1 MNLTTLTH
9 RDALCLNARFTS
21 REEAIHALTQ
31 RLAAL
36 GKISSTEQF
45 LEEVY
50 RRESLGPTALGE
62 WLAVPH
68 GKTAAVKEAA
78 FAVATLSEP
87 LQWEGVDGPEAV
99 DLVVLLA
106 IPPNEAGTTHMQL
119 LTALTTRL
127 ADDEIR
133 ARIQSATTPDE
144 LLSALD
150 DKGGTQPSASFSNAP
165 TIVCVTACPAGIAHT
180 YMAAEYL
187 EKAGRKLGVNVYV
200 EKQGANGI
208 EGRLTADQL
217 NSATACIFA
226 AEVAIKESERFN
238 GIPALSVPVAE
249 PIRHA
254 EALIQQALTLKRS
267 DETRTVQQ
275 DTQPV
280 KSVKT
285 ELKQALL
292 SGISFAVPLI
302 VAGGTVLAV
311 AVLLS
316 QIFGLQDLFNEEN
329 SWLWMYRKLGGGLL
343 GILMVPV
350 LAAYT
355 AYSLAD
361 KPALAPGFAAGL
373 AANMI
378 GSGFLGAVVGG
389 LIAGYLMRWVKNHL
403 RLSSKFNGFLTFYLY
418 PVLGTLGA
426 GSLMLFVVGEP
437 VAWINNS
444 LTAWL
449 NGLSGSNAL
458 LLGAILGFMCS
469 FDLGGPVNKAAYA
482 FCLGAMAN
490 GVCGPYAI
498 FASTMKAVSR
508 VHITPHMHW
517 DREWYFTTEES
528 RILLVNNM
536 EEILCRLEQDNEY
549 KYYVLDGQTAIL
561 EDYFAVKPENK
572 DRVKKQVEAGKL
584 IIGPWYTQTDTTI
597 VSAESIVRNLMYG
610 MRDCLAFGEPM
621 KIGYL
626 PDSFGMSGQLPHI
639 YNGFGITR
647 TMFWR
652 GCSERHGTDKTE
664 FLWQSSDGSEVTAQV
679 LPLGYAIGK
688 YLPADENGL
697 RKRLDSYF
705 DVLEKASVTKEILL
719 PNGHDQMPLQ
729 QNIFEV
735 MDKLGDAANLLI

>member
-1 MNLTTLTH
+1 MVLFYRAPWRDYKNDQVRIMMNLTTLTH

-62 WLAVPH
+62 GLAVPH

-150 DKGGTQPSASFSNAP
+150 DKGGSQPSASFSNAP

-329 SWLWMYRKLGGGLL
+329 SWLWMYRKLGGGML

-469 FDLGGPVNKAAYA
+469 FDLRGPVNKAAYA

-490 GVCGPYAI
+490 GVYGPYAI
-498 FASTMKAVSR
+498 FASVKMVSAFTVTASTMLAPRLFKEFEIETGKSTWLLGLAGITEGAIPMAIEDPLR
-508 VHITPHMHW
+508 VIGSFVLGSMVTGAIVGAMNIGLSTPGAGI
-517 DREWYFTTEES
+517 FS
-528 RILLVNNM
+528 LFLLH
-536 EEILCRLEQDNEY
+536 DNGAGG
-549 KYYVLDGQTAIL
+549 VMAAIGWFGAALVGAAISTAIL
-561 EDYFAVKPENK
+561 LIWRRHAVKHGNY
-572 DRVKKQVEAGKL
+572 L
-584 IIGPWYTQTDTTI
+584 TDG
-597 VSAESIVRNLMYG
+597 V
-610 MRDCLAFGEPM
+610 
-621 KIGYL
+621 
-626 PDSFGMSGQLPHI
+626 
-639 YNGFGITR
+639 
-647 TMFWR
+647 
-652 GCSERHGTDKTE
+652 
-664 FLWQSSDGSEVTAQV
+664 
-679 LPLGYAIGK
+679 
-688 YLPADENGL
+688 
-697 RKRLDSYF
+697 
-705 DVLEKASVTKEILL
+705 
-719 PNGHDQMPLQ
+719 MP
-729 QNIFEV
+729 
-735 MDKLGDAANLLI
+735 

>member
-1 MNLTTLTH
+1 MVLFYRAHWRDYKNDQVRIMMNLTTLTH

-62 WLAVPH
+62 GLAVPH

-275 DTQPV
+275 DMQPV

-403 RLSSKFNGFLTFYLY
+403 RLGSKFNGFLTFYLY

-490 GVCGPYAI
+490 GVYGPYAI
-498 FASTMKAVSR
+498 FASVKMVSAFTVTASTMLAPRLFKEFEIETGKSTWLLGLAGITEGAIPMAIEDPLR
-508 VHITPHMHW
+508 VIGSFVLGSMVTGAIVGAMNIGLSTPGAGI
-517 DREWYFTTEES
+517 FS
-528 RILLVNNM
+528 LFLLH
-536 EEILCRLEQDNEY
+536 DNGAGG
-549 KYYVLDGQTAIL
+549 VMAAIGWFGAALVGAAISTAIL
-561 EDYFAVKPENK
+561 LMWRRHAVKHGNY
-572 DRVKKQVEAGKL
+572 L
-584 IIGPWYTQTDTTI
+584 TDG
-597 VSAESIVRNLMYG
+597 V
-610 MRDCLAFGEPM
+610 
-621 KIGYL
+621 
-626 PDSFGMSGQLPHI
+626 
-639 YNGFGITR
+639 
-647 TMFWR
+647 
-652 GCSERHGTDKTE
+652 
-664 FLWQSSDGSEVTAQV
+664 
-679 LPLGYAIGK
+679 
-688 YLPADENGL
+688 
-697 RKRLDSYF
+697 
-705 DVLEKASVTKEILL
+705 
-719 PNGHDQMPLQ
+719 MP
-729 QNIFEV
+729 
-735 MDKLGDAANLLI
+735 

>member
-1 MNLTTLTH
+1 MVFFYRAHWRDYKNDQVRIMMNLTTLTH

-62 WLAVPH
+62 GLAVPH

-311 AVLLS
+311 AVLLL

-490 GVCGPYAI
+490 GVYGPYAI
-498 FASTMKAVSR
+498 FASVKMVSAFTVTASTMLAPRLFKEFEIETGKSTWLLGLAGITEGAIPMAIEDPLR
-508 VHITPHMHW
+508 VIGSFVLGSMVTGAIVGAMNIGLSTPGAGI
-517 DREWYFTTEES
+517 FS
-528 RILLVNNM
+528 LFLLH
-536 EEILCRLEQDNEY
+536 DNGAGG
-549 KYYVLDGQTAIL
+549 VMAAIGWFGAALVGAAISTAIL
-561 EDYFAVKPENK
+561 LIWRRHAVKHGNY
-572 DRVKKQVEAGKL
+572 L
-584 IIGPWYTQTDTTI
+584 TDG
-597 VSAESIVRNLMYG
+597 V
-610 MRDCLAFGEPM
+610 
-621 KIGYL
+621 
-626 PDSFGMSGQLPHI
+626 
-639 YNGFGITR
+639 
-647 TMFWR
+647 
-652 GCSERHGTDKTE
+652 
-664 FLWQSSDGSEVTAQV
+664 
-679 LPLGYAIGK
+679 
-688 YLPADENGL
+688 
-697 RKRLDSYF
+697 
-705 DVLEKASVTKEILL
+705 
-719 PNGHDQMPLQ
+719 MP
-729 QNIFEV
+729 
-735 MDKLGDAANLLI
+735 

>member
-1 MNLTTLTH
+1 MVLFYRAHWRDYKNDQVRIMRNLTTLTH

-62 WLAVPH
+62 GLAVPH

-490 GVCGPYAI
+490 GVYGPYAI
-498 FASTMKAVSR
+498 FASVKMVSAFTVTASTMLAPRLFKEFEIETGKSTWLLGLAGITEGAIPMAIEDPLR
-508 VHITPHMHW
+508 VIGSFVLGSMVTGAIVGAMNIGLSTPGAGI
-517 DREWYFTTEES
+517 FS
-528 RILLVNNM
+528 LFLLH
-536 EEILCRLEQDNEY
+536 DNGAGG
-549 KYYVLDGQTAIL
+549 VMAAIGWFGAALVGAAISTAIL
-561 EDYFAVKPENK
+561 LIWRRHAVKHGNY
-572 DRVKKQVEAGKL
+572 L
-584 IIGPWYTQTDTTI
+584 TDG
-597 VSAESIVRNLMYG
+597 V
-610 MRDCLAFGEPM
+610 
-621 KIGYL
+621 
-626 PDSFGMSGQLPHI
+626 
-639 YNGFGITR
+639 
-647 TMFWR
+647 
-652 GCSERHGTDKTE
+652 
-664 FLWQSSDGSEVTAQV
+664 
-679 LPLGYAIGK
+679 
-688 YLPADENGL
+688 
-697 RKRLDSYF
+697 
-705 DVLEKASVTKEILL
+705 
-719 PNGHDQMPLQ
+719 MP
-729 QNIFEV
+729 
-735 MDKLGDAANLLI
+735 

>member
-1 MNLTTLTH
+1 MVLFYRAHWRDYKNDQVRIMMNLTTLTH

-62 WLAVPH
+62 GLAVPH

-361 KPALAPGFAAGL
+361 KPVLAPGFAAGL

-490 GVCGPYAI
+490 GVYGPYAI
-498 FASTMKAVSR
+498 FASVKMVSAFTVTASTMLAPRLFKEFEIETGKSTWLLGLAGITEGAIPMAIEDPLR
-508 VHITPHMHW
+508 VIGSFVLGSMVTGAIVGAMNIGLSTPGAGI
-517 DREWYFTTEES
+517 FS
-528 RILLVNNM
+528 LFLLH
-536 EEILCRLEQDNEY
+536 DNGAGG
-549 KYYVLDGQTAIL
+549 VMAAIGWFGAALVGAAISTAIL
-561 EDYFAVKPENK
+561 LIWRRHAVKHGNY
-572 DRVKKQVEAGKL
+572 L
-584 IIGPWYTQTDTTI
+584 TDG
-597 VSAESIVRNLMYG
+597 V
-610 MRDCLAFGEPM
+610 
-621 KIGYL
+621 
-626 PDSFGMSGQLPHI
+626 
-639 YNGFGITR
+639 
-647 TMFWR
+647 
-652 GCSERHGTDKTE
+652 
-664 FLWQSSDGSEVTAQV
+664 
-679 LPLGYAIGK
+679 
-688 YLPADENGL
+688 
-697 RKRLDSYF
+697 
-705 DVLEKASVTKEILL
+705 
-719 PNGHDQMPLQ
+719 MP
-729 QNIFEV
+729 
-735 MDKLGDAANLLI
+735 

>member
-1 MNLTTLTH
+1 MVLFYRAHWRDYKNDQVRIMMNLTTLTH

-50 RRESLGPTALGE
+50 RHESLGPTALGE
-62 WLAVPH
+62 GLAVPH

-254 EALIQQALTLKRS
+254 EALMQQALTLKRS

-490 GVCGPYAI
+490 GVYGPYAI
-498 FASTMKAVSR
+498 FASVKMVSAFTVTASTMLAPRLFKEFEIETGKSTWLLGLAGITEGAIPMAIEDPLR
-508 VHITPHMHW
+508 VIGSFVLGSMVTGAIVGAMNIGLSTPGAGI
-517 DREWYFTTEES
+517 FS
-528 RILLVNNM
+528 LFLLH
-536 EEILCRLEQDNEY
+536 DNGAGG
-549 KYYVLDGQTAIL
+549 VMAAIGWFGAALVGAAISTAIL
-561 EDYFAVKPENK
+561 LIWRRHAVKHGNY
-572 DRVKKQVEAGKL
+572 L
-584 IIGPWYTQTDTTI
+584 TDG
-597 VSAESIVRNLMYG
+597 V
-610 MRDCLAFGEPM
+610 
-621 KIGYL
+621 
-626 PDSFGMSGQLPHI
+626 
-639 YNGFGITR
+639 
-647 TMFWR
+647 
-652 GCSERHGTDKTE
+652 
-664 FLWQSSDGSEVTAQV
+664 
-679 LPLGYAIGK
+679 
-688 YLPADENGL
+688 
-697 RKRLDSYF
+697 
-705 DVLEKASVTKEILL
+705 
-719 PNGHDQMPLQ
+719 MP
-729 QNIFEV
+729 
-735 MDKLGDAANLLI
+735 

>member
-1 MNLTTLTH
+1 MVLFYRAHWRDYKNDQVRIMMNLTTLTH

-62 WLAVPH
+62 GLAVPH
-68 GKTAAVKEAA
+68 GKTAAVIEAA

-490 GVCGPYAI
+490 GVYGPYAI
-498 FASTMKAVSR
+498 FASVKMVSAFTVTASTMLAPRLFKEFEIETGKSTWLLGLAGITEGAIPMAIEDPLR
-508 VHITPHMHW
+508 VIGSFVLGSMVTGAIVGAMNIGLSTPGAGI
-517 DREWYFTTEES
+517 FS
-528 RILLVNNM
+528 LFLLH
-536 EEILCRLEQDNEY
+536 DNGAGG
-549 KYYVLDGQTAIL
+549 VMAAIGWFGAALVGAAISTAIL
-561 EDYFAVKPENK
+561 LMWRRHAVKHGNY
-572 DRVKKQVEAGKL
+572 L
-584 IIGPWYTQTDTTI
+584 TDG
-597 VSAESIVRNLMYG
+597 V
-610 MRDCLAFGEPM
+610 
-621 KIGYL
+621 
-626 PDSFGMSGQLPHI
+626 
-639 YNGFGITR
+639 
-647 TMFWR
+647 
-652 GCSERHGTDKTE
+652 
-664 FLWQSSDGSEVTAQV
+664 
-679 LPLGYAIGK
+679 
-688 YLPADENGL
+688 
-697 RKRLDSYF
+697 
-705 DVLEKASVTKEILL
+705 
-719 PNGHDQMPLQ
+719 MP
-729 QNIFEV
+729 
-735 MDKLGDAANLLI
+735 

>member
-1 MNLTTLTH
+1 MVLFYRAHWRDYKNDQVRIMMNLTTLTH

-62 WLAVPH
+62 GLAVPH

-292 SGISFAVPLI
+292 SGISFAVLLI

-490 GVCGPYAI
+490 GVYGPYAI
-498 FASTMKAVSR
+498 FASVKMVSAFTVTASTMLAPRLFKEFEIETGKSTWLLGLAGITEGAIPMAIEDPLR
-508 VHITPHMHW
+508 VIGPFVLGSMVTGAIVGAMNIGLSTPGAGI
-517 DREWYFTTEES
+517 FS
-528 RILLVNNM
+528 LFLLH
-536 EEILCRLEQDNEY
+536 DNGAGG
-549 KYYVLDGQTAIL
+549 VMAAIGWFGAALVGAAISTAIL
-561 EDYFAVKPENK
+561 LMWRRHAVKHGNY
-572 DRVKKQVEAGKL
+572 L
-584 IIGPWYTQTDTTI
+584 TDG
-597 VSAESIVRNLMYG
+597 V
-610 MRDCLAFGEPM
+610 
-621 KIGYL
+621 
-626 PDSFGMSGQLPHI
+626 
-639 YNGFGITR
+639 
-647 TMFWR
+647 
-652 GCSERHGTDKTE
+652 
-664 FLWQSSDGSEVTAQV
+664 
-679 LPLGYAIGK
+679 
-688 YLPADENGL
+688 
-697 RKRLDSYF
+697 
-705 DVLEKASVTKEILL
+705 
-719 PNGHDQMPLQ
+719 MP
-729 QNIFEV
+729 
-735 MDKLGDAANLLI
+735 

>member
-1 MNLTTLTH
+1 MVLFYRAHWRDYKNDQVRIMMNLTTLTH

-62 WLAVPH
+62 GLAVPH

-490 GVCGPYAI
+490 GVYGPYAI
-498 FASTMKAVSR
+498 FASVKMVSAFTVTASTMLAPRLFKEFEIETGKSTWLLGLAGITEGAIPMAIEDPLR
-508 VHITPHMHW
+508 VIGSFVLGSMVTGAIVGAMNIGLSTPGAGIFSLFLLHDNGAGGVMAAIGW
-517 DREWYFTTEES
+517 FGAALVGAAISTV
-528 RILLVNNM
+528 ILL
-536 EEILCRLEQDNEY
+536 IWRRH
-549 KYYVLDGQTAIL
+549 
-561 EDYFAVKPENK
+561 AVKHGNY
-572 DRVKKQVEAGKL
+572 L
-584 IIGPWYTQTDTTI
+584 TDG
-597 VSAESIVRNLMYG
+597 V
-610 MRDCLAFGEPM
+610 
-621 KIGYL
+621 
-626 PDSFGMSGQLPHI
+626 
-639 YNGFGITR
+639 
-647 TMFWR
+647 
-652 GCSERHGTDKTE
+652 
-664 FLWQSSDGSEVTAQV
+664 
-679 LPLGYAIGK
+679 
-688 YLPADENGL
+688 
-697 RKRLDSYF
+697 
-705 DVLEKASVTKEILL
+705 
-719 PNGHDQMPLQ
+719 MP
-729 QNIFEV
+729 
-735 MDKLGDAANLLI
+735 

>member
-1 MNLTTLTH
+1 MKGW
-9 RDALCLNARFTS
+9 LCR
-21 REEAIHALTQ
+21 I
-31 RLAAL
+31 
-36 GKISSTEQF
+36 
-45 LEEVY
+45 
-50 RRESLGPTALGE
+50 
-62 WLAVPH
+62 

-200 EKQGANGI
+200 EKQGANGM

-490 GVCGPYAI
+490 GVYGPYAI
-498 FASTMKAVSR
+498 FASVKMVSAFTVTASTMLAPRLFKEFEIETGKSTWLLGLAGITEGAIPMAIEDPLR
-508 VHITPHMHW
+508 VIGSFVLGSMVTGAIVGAMNIGLSTPGAGI
-517 DREWYFTTEES
+517 FS
-528 RILLVNNM
+528 LFLLH
-536 EEILCRLEQDNEY
+536 DNGAGG
-549 KYYVLDGQTAIL
+549 VMAAIGWFGAALVGAAISTAIL
-561 EDYFAVKPENK
+561 LIWRRHAVKHGNY
-572 DRVKKQVEAGKL
+572 L
-584 IIGPWYTQTDTTI
+584 TDG
-597 VSAESIVRNLMYG
+597 V
-610 MRDCLAFGEPM
+610 
-621 KIGYL
+621 
-626 PDSFGMSGQLPHI
+626 
-639 YNGFGITR
+639 
-647 TMFWR
+647 
-652 GCSERHGTDKTE
+652 
-664 FLWQSSDGSEVTAQV
+664 
-679 LPLGYAIGK
+679 
-688 YLPADENGL
+688 
-697 RKRLDSYF
+697 
-705 DVLEKASVTKEILL
+705 
-719 PNGHDQMPLQ
+719 MP
-729 QNIFEV
+729 
-735 MDKLGDAANLLI
+735 

>member
-1 MNLTTLTH
+1 MVFVCRAHWRDYKNDQVRIMMNLTTLTH

-62 WLAVPH
+62 GLAVPH

-78 FAVATLSEP
+78 FAVAILSEP

-208 EGRLTADQL
+208 EGRLTAEQL

-329 SWLWMYRKLGGGLL
+329 SWLWMYRKLGGGML

-426 GSLMLFVVGEP
+426 GSLVLFVVGEP

-490 GVCGPYAI
+490 GVYGPYAI
-498 FASTMKAVSR
+498 FASVKMVSAFTVTASTMLAPRLFKEFEIETGKSTWLLGLAGITEGAIPMAIEDPLR
-508 VHITPHMHW
+508 VIGSFVLGSMITGAIVGAMNIGLSTPGAGI
-517 DREWYFTTEES
+517 FS
-528 RILLVNNM
+528 LFLLH
-536 EEILCRLEQDNEY
+536 DNGAGG
-549 KYYVLDGQTAIL
+549 VMAAIGWFGAALVGAAISTAIL
-561 EDYFAVKPENK
+561 LIWRRHAVKHGNF
-572 DRVKKQVEAGKL
+572 L
-584 IIGPWYTQTDTTI
+584 TDG
-597 VSAESIVRNLMYG
+597 V
-610 MRDCLAFGEPM
+610 
-621 KIGYL
+621 
-626 PDSFGMSGQLPHI
+626 
-639 YNGFGITR
+639 
-647 TMFWR
+647 
-652 GCSERHGTDKTE
+652 
-664 FLWQSSDGSEVTAQV
+664 
-679 LPLGYAIGK
+679 
-688 YLPADENGL
+688 
-697 RKRLDSYF
+697 
-705 DVLEKASVTKEILL
+705 
-719 PNGHDQMPLQ
+719 MP
-729 QNIFEV
+729 
-735 MDKLGDAANLLI
+735 

>member
-1 MNLTTLTH
+1 MVLFYRAHWRDYKNDQVRIMMNLTTLTH

-62 WLAVPH
+62 GLAVPH

-99 DLVVLLA
+99 DLVMLLA

-490 GVCGPYAI
+490 GVYGPYAI
-498 FASTMKAVSR
+498 FASVKMVSAFTVTASTMLAPRLFKEFEIETGKSTWLLGLAGITEGAIPMAIEDPLR
-508 VHITPHMHW
+508 VIGSFVLGSMVTGAIVGAMNIGLSTPGAGI
-517 DREWYFTTEES
+517 FS
-528 RILLVNNM
+528 LFLLH
-536 EEILCRLEQDNEY
+536 DNGAGG
-549 KYYVLDGQTAIL
+549 VMAAIGWFGAALVGAAISTAIL
-561 EDYFAVKPENK
+561 LMWRRHAVKHGNY
-572 DRVKKQVEAGKL
+572 L
-584 IIGPWYTQTDTTI
+584 TDG
-597 VSAESIVRNLMYG
+597 V
-610 MRDCLAFGEPM
+610 
-621 KIGYL
+621 
-626 PDSFGMSGQLPHI
+626 
-639 YNGFGITR
+639 
-647 TMFWR
+647 
-652 GCSERHGTDKTE
+652 
-664 FLWQSSDGSEVTAQV
+664 
-679 LPLGYAIGK
+679 
-688 YLPADENGL
+688 
-697 RKRLDSYF
+697 
-705 DVLEKASVTKEILL
+705 
-719 PNGHDQMPLQ
+719 MP
-729 QNIFEV
+729 
-735 MDKLGDAANLLI
+735 

>member
-1 MNLTTLTH
+1 MVLFYRAHWRDYKNDQVRIMMNLTTLTH

-62 WLAVPH
+62 GLAVPH

-254 EALIQQALTLKRS
+254 EALIQQALTLKCS

-490 GVCGPYAI
+490 GVYGPYAI
-498 FASTMKAVSR
+498 FASVKMVSAFTVTASTMLAPRLFKEFEIETGKSTWLLGLAGITEGAIPMAIEDPLR
-508 VHITPHMHW
+508 VIGSFVLGSMVTGAIVGAMNIGLSTPGAGI
-517 DREWYFTTEES
+517 FS
-528 RILLVNNM
+528 LFLLH
-536 EEILCRLEQDNEY
+536 DNGAGG
-549 KYYVLDGQTAIL
+549 VMAAIGWFGAALVGAAISTAIL
-561 EDYFAVKPENK
+561 LIWRRHAVKHGNY
-572 DRVKKQVEAGKL
+572 L
-584 IIGPWYTQTDTTI
+584 TDG
-597 VSAESIVRNLMYG
+597 V
-610 MRDCLAFGEPM
+610 
-621 KIGYL
+621 
-626 PDSFGMSGQLPHI
+626 
-639 YNGFGITR
+639 
-647 TMFWR
+647 
-652 GCSERHGTDKTE
+652 
-664 FLWQSSDGSEVTAQV
+664 
-679 LPLGYAIGK
+679 
-688 YLPADENGL
+688 
-697 RKRLDSYF
+697 
-705 DVLEKASVTKEILL
+705 
-719 PNGHDQMPLQ
+719 MP
-729 QNIFEV
+729 
-735 MDKLGDAANLLI
+735 

>member
-1 MNLTTLTH
+1 MVLFYRAHWRDYKNDQVRIMMNLTTLTH

-62 WLAVPH
+62 GLAVPH

-285 ELKQALL
+285 ERKQALL

-490 GVCGPYAI
+490 GVYGPYAI
-498 FASTMKAVSR
+498 FASVKMVSAFTVTASTMLAPRLFKEFEIETGKSTWLLGLAGITEGAIPMAIEDPLR
-508 VHITPHMHW
+508 VIGSFVLGSMVTGAIVGAMNIGLSTPGAGI
-517 DREWYFTTEES
+517 FS
-528 RILLVNNM
+528 LFLLH
-536 EEILCRLEQDNEY
+536 DNGAGG
-549 KYYVLDGQTAIL
+549 VMAAIGWFGAALVGAAISTAIL
-561 EDYFAVKPENK
+561 LIWRRHAVKHGNY
-572 DRVKKQVEAGKL
+572 L
-584 IIGPWYTQTDTTI
+584 TDG
-597 VSAESIVRNLMYG
+597 V
-610 MRDCLAFGEPM
+610 
-621 KIGYL
+621 
-626 PDSFGMSGQLPHI
+626 
-639 YNGFGITR
+639 
-647 TMFWR
+647 
-652 GCSERHGTDKTE
+652 
-664 FLWQSSDGSEVTAQV
+664 
-679 LPLGYAIGK
+679 
-688 YLPADENGL
+688 
-697 RKRLDSYF
+697 
-705 DVLEKASVTKEILL
+705 
-719 PNGHDQMPLQ
+719 MP
-729 QNIFEV
+729 
-735 MDKLGDAANLLI
+735 

>member
-1 MNLTTLTH
+1 MVLFYRAHWRDYKNDQVRIMMNLTTLTH

-62 WLAVPH
+62 GLAVPH

-285 ELKQALL
+285 ELKQELL

-490 GVCGPYAI
+490 GVYGPYAI
-498 FASTMKAVSR
+498 FASVKMVSTFTVTASTMLAPRLFKEFEIETGKSTWLLGLAGITEGAIPMAIEDPLR
-508 VHITPHMHW
+508 VIGSFVLGSMVTGAIVGAMNIGLSTPGAGI
-517 DREWYFTTEES
+517 FS
-528 RILLVNNM
+528 LFLLH
-536 EEILCRLEQDNEY
+536 DNGAGG
-549 KYYVLDGQTAIL
+549 VMAAIGWFGAALVGAAISTAIL
-561 EDYFAVKPENK
+561 LIWRRHAVKHGNY
-572 DRVKKQVEAGKL
+572 L
-584 IIGPWYTQTDTTI
+584 TDG
-597 VSAESIVRNLMYG
+597 V
-610 MRDCLAFGEPM
+610 
-621 KIGYL
+621 
-626 PDSFGMSGQLPHI
+626 
-639 YNGFGITR
+639 
-647 TMFWR
+647 
-652 GCSERHGTDKTE
+652 
-664 FLWQSSDGSEVTAQV
+664 
-679 LPLGYAIGK
+679 
-688 YLPADENGL
+688 
-697 RKRLDSYF
+697 
-705 DVLEKASVTKEILL
+705 
-719 PNGHDQMPLQ
+719 MP
-729 QNIFEV
+729 
-735 MDKLGDAANLLI
+735 

>member
-1 MNLTTLTH
+1 MVLFYRAHWRDYKNDQVRIMMNLTTLTH

-45 LEEVY
+45 LKEVY
-50 RRESLGPTALGE
+50 RRESLGPTALSEG
-62 WLAVPH
+62 LAVPH

-106 IPPNEAGTTHMQL
+106 IPLNEAGTTHMQL

-254 EALIQQALTLKRS
+254 EALIQQSLTLERG
-267 DETRTVQQ
+267 DETRTLQQ

-389 LIAGYLMRWVKNHL
+389 LIAGYLIRWMKNHL

-490 GVCGPYAI
+490 GVYGPYAI
-498 FASTMKAVSR
+498 FASVKMVSAFTVTASTMLAPRLFKEFEIETGKSTWLLGLAGITEGAIPMAIEDPLR
-508 VHITPHMHW
+508 VIGSFVLGSMVTGAIVGAMNIGLSTPGAGI
-517 DREWYFTTEES
+517 FS
-528 RILLVNNM
+528 LFLLH
-536 EEILCRLEQDNEY
+536 DNGAGG
-549 KYYVLDGQTAIL
+549 VMAAIGWFGAALVGAAISTAIL
-561 EDYFAVKPENK
+561 LIWRRHAVKHGNY
-572 DRVKKQVEAGKL
+572 L
-584 IIGPWYTQTDTTI
+584 TDG
-597 VSAESIVRNLMYG
+597 V
-610 MRDCLAFGEPM
+610 
-621 KIGYL
+621 
-626 PDSFGMSGQLPHI
+626 
-639 YNGFGITR
+639 
-647 TMFWR
+647 
-652 GCSERHGTDKTE
+652 
-664 FLWQSSDGSEVTAQV
+664 
-679 LPLGYAIGK
+679 
-688 YLPADENGL
+688 
-697 RKRLDSYF
+697 
-705 DVLEKASVTKEILL
+705 
-719 PNGHDQMPLQ
+719 MP
-729 QNIFEV
+729 
-735 MDKLGDAANLLI
+735 

>member
-1 MNLTTLTH
+1 MVLFYRAHWRDYKNDQVRIMMNLTTLTH

-62 WLAVPH
+62 GLAVPH

-238 GIPALSVPVAE
+238 GIPVLSVPVAE

-490 GVCGPYAI
+490 GVYGPYAI
-498 FASTMKAVSR
+498 FASVKMVSAFTVTASTMLAPRLFKEFEIETGKSTWLLGLAGITEGAIPMAIEDPLR
-508 VHITPHMHW
+508 VIGSFVLGSMVTGAIVGAMNIGLSTPGAGI
-517 DREWYFTTEES
+517 FS
-528 RILLVNNM
+528 LFLLH
-536 EEILCRLEQDNEY
+536 DNGAGG
-549 KYYVLDGQTAIL
+549 VMAAIGWFGAALVGAAISTAIL
-561 EDYFAVKPENK
+561 LMWRRHAVKHGNY
-572 DRVKKQVEAGKL
+572 L
-584 IIGPWYTQTDTTI
+584 TDG
-597 VSAESIVRNLMYG
+597 V
-610 MRDCLAFGEPM
+610 
-621 KIGYL
+621 
-626 PDSFGMSGQLPHI
+626 
-639 YNGFGITR
+639 
-647 TMFWR
+647 
-652 GCSERHGTDKTE
+652 
-664 FLWQSSDGSEVTAQV
+664 
-679 LPLGYAIGK
+679 
-688 YLPADENGL
+688 
-697 RKRLDSYF
+697 
-705 DVLEKASVTKEILL
+705 
-719 PNGHDQMPLQ
+719 MP
-729 QNIFEV
+729 
-735 MDKLGDAANLLI
+735 

>member
-1 MNLTTLTH
+1 MVLFYRAHWRDYKNDQVRIMMNLTTLTH

-62 WLAVPH
+62 GLAVPH

-285 ELKQALL
+285 KLKQALL

-490 GVCGPYAI
+490 GVYGPYAI
-498 FASTMKAVSR
+498 FASVKMVSAFTVTASTMLAPRLFKEFEIETGKSTWLLGLAGITEGAIPMAIEDPLR
-508 VHITPHMHW
+508 VIGSFVLGSMVTGAIVGAMNIGLSTPGAGI
-517 DREWYFTTEES
+517 FS
-528 RILLVNNM
+528 LFLLH
-536 EEILCRLEQDNEY
+536 DNGAGG
-549 KYYVLDGQTAIL
+549 VMAAIGWFGAALVGAAISTAIL
-561 EDYFAVKPENK
+561 LIWRRHAVKHGNY
-572 DRVKKQVEAGKL
+572 L
-584 IIGPWYTQTDTTI
+584 TDG
-597 VSAESIVRNLMYG
+597 V
-610 MRDCLAFGEPM
+610 
-621 KIGYL
+621 
-626 PDSFGMSGQLPHI
+626 
-639 YNGFGITR
+639 
-647 TMFWR
+647 
-652 GCSERHGTDKTE
+652 
-664 FLWQSSDGSEVTAQV
+664 
-679 LPLGYAIGK
+679 
-688 YLPADENGL
+688 
-697 RKRLDSYF
+697 
-705 DVLEKASVTKEILL
+705 
-719 PNGHDQMPLQ
+719 MP
-729 QNIFEV
+729 
-735 MDKLGDAANLLI
+735 

>member
-1 MNLTTLTH
+1 MVLFYRAHWRDYKNDQVRIMMNLTTLTH

-62 WLAVPH
+62 GLAVPH

-490 GVCGPYAI
+490 GVYGPYAI
-498 FASTMKAVSR
+498 FASVKMVSAFTVTASTMLAPRLFKEFEIETGKSTWLLGPAGITEGAIPMAIEDPLR
-508 VHITPHMHW
+508 VIGSFVLGSMVTGAIVGAMNIGLSTPGAGI
-517 DREWYFTTEES
+517 FS
-528 RILLVNNM
+528 LFLLH
-536 EEILCRLEQDNEY
+536 DNGAGG
-549 KYYVLDGQTAIL
+549 VMAAIGWFGAALVGAAISTAIL
-561 EDYFAVKPENK
+561 LMWRRHAVKHGNY
-572 DRVKKQVEAGKL
+572 L
-584 IIGPWYTQTDTTI
+584 TDG
-597 VSAESIVRNLMYG
+597 V
-610 MRDCLAFGEPM
+610 
-621 KIGYL
+621 
-626 PDSFGMSGQLPHI
+626 
-639 YNGFGITR
+639 
-647 TMFWR
+647 
-652 GCSERHGTDKTE
+652 
-664 FLWQSSDGSEVTAQV
+664 
-679 LPLGYAIGK
+679 
-688 YLPADENGL
+688 
-697 RKRLDSYF
+697 
-705 DVLEKASVTKEILL
+705 
-719 PNGHDQMPLQ
+719 MP
-729 QNIFEV
+729 
-735 MDKLGDAANLLI
+735 

>member
-1 MNLTTLTH
+1 MVLFYRAHWRDYKNDQVRIMMNLTTLTH

-62 WLAVPH
+62 GLAVPH

-490 GVCGPYAI
+490 GVYGPYAI
-498 FASTMKAVSR
+498 FASVKMVSAFTVTASTMLAPRLFKEFEIETGKSTWLLGLAGITEGAIPMAIEDPLR
-508 VHITPHMHW
+508 VIGSFVLGSMVTGAIVGAMNIGLSTPGAGI
-517 DREWYFTTEES
+517 FS
-528 RILLVNNM
+528 LFLLH
-536 EEILCRLEQDNEY
+536 DNGAGD
-549 KYYVLDGQTAIL
+549 VMAAIGWFGAALVGAAISTAIL
-561 EDYFAVKPENK
+561 LIWRRHAVKHGNY
-572 DRVKKQVEAGKL
+572 L
-584 IIGPWYTQTDTTI
+584 TDG
-597 VSAESIVRNLMYG
+597 V
-610 MRDCLAFGEPM
+610 
-621 KIGYL
+621 
-626 PDSFGMSGQLPHI
+626 
-639 YNGFGITR
+639 
-647 TMFWR
+647 
-652 GCSERHGTDKTE
+652 
-664 FLWQSSDGSEVTAQV
+664 
-679 LPLGYAIGK
+679 
-688 YLPADENGL
+688 
-697 RKRLDSYF
+697 
-705 DVLEKASVTKEILL
+705 
-719 PNGHDQMPLQ
+719 MP
-729 QNIFEV
+729 
-735 MDKLGDAANLLI
+735 

>member
-1 MNLTTLTH
+1 MVLFYRAHWRDYKNDQVRIMMNLTTLTH

-45 LEEVY
+45 LKEVY

-62 WLAVPH
+62 GLAVPH

-208 EGRLTADQL
+208 EGRLTAEQL

-254 EALIQQALTLKRS
+254 EALIQQALTLERS
-267 DETRTVQQ
+267 GETRTVQQ
-275 DTQPV
+275 DTQPA
-280 KSVKT
+280 KNVKT

-490 GVCGPYAI
+490 GVYGPYAI
-498 FASTMKAVSR
+498 FASVKMVSAFTVTASTMLAPRLFKEFEIETGKSTWLLGLAGITEGAIPMAIEDPLR
-508 VHITPHMHW
+508 VIGSFVLGSMVTGAIVGAMNIGLSTPGAGI
-517 DREWYFTTEES
+517 FS
-528 RILLVNNM
+528 LFLLH
-536 EEILCRLEQDNEY
+536 DNGAGG
-549 KYYVLDGQTAIL
+549 VLAAIGWFGAALVGAAISTAIL
-561 EDYFAVKPENK
+561 LIWRRHAVKHGNY
-572 DRVKKQVEAGKL
+572 L
-584 IIGPWYTQTDTTI
+584 TDG
-597 VSAESIVRNLMYG
+597 V
-610 MRDCLAFGEPM
+610 
-621 KIGYL
+621 
-626 PDSFGMSGQLPHI
+626 
-639 YNGFGITR
+639 
-647 TMFWR
+647 
-652 GCSERHGTDKTE
+652 
-664 FLWQSSDGSEVTAQV
+664 
-679 LPLGYAIGK
+679 
-688 YLPADENGL
+688 
-697 RKRLDSYF
+697 
-705 DVLEKASVTKEILL
+705 
-719 PNGHDQMPLQ
+719 MP
-729 QNIFEV
+729 
-735 MDKLGDAANLLI
+735 

>member
-1 MNLTTLTH
+1 MVLFYRAHWRDYKNDQVRIMMNLTTLTH

-62 WLAVPH
+62 GLAVPH

-285 ELKQALL
+285 ELKQVLL

-490 GVCGPYAI
+490 GVYGPYAI
-498 FASTMKAVSR
+498 FASVKMVSAFTVTASTMLAPRLFKEFEIETGKSTWLLGLAGITEGAIPMAIEDPLRVIGSFVLGSMVTGAIVGAMNIGLSTPGAGIFSLFLLHDNGAGGVMAAIGWFGAV
-508 VHITPHMHW
+508 
-517 DREWYFTTEES
+517 
-528 RILLVNNM
+528 LVGAA
-536 EEILCRLEQDNEY
+536 IS
-549 KYYVLDGQTAIL
+549 TAIL
-561 EDYFAVKPENK
+561 LMWRRHAVKHGNY
-572 DRVKKQVEAGKL
+572 L
-584 IIGPWYTQTDTTI
+584 TDG
-597 VSAESIVRNLMYG
+597 V
-610 MRDCLAFGEPM
+610 
-621 KIGYL
+621 
-626 PDSFGMSGQLPHI
+626 
-639 YNGFGITR
+639 
-647 TMFWR
+647 
-652 GCSERHGTDKTE
+652 
-664 FLWQSSDGSEVTAQV
+664 
-679 LPLGYAIGK
+679 
-688 YLPADENGL
+688 
-697 RKRLDSYF
+697 
-705 DVLEKASVTKEILL
+705 
-719 PNGHDQMPLQ
+719 MP
-729 QNIFEV
+729 
-735 MDKLGDAANLLI
+735 

>member
-1 MNLTTLTH
+1 MVLFYRAHWRDYKNDQVRIMMNLTTLTH

-62 WLAVPH
+62 GLAVPH

-361 KPALAPGFAAGL
+361 KPALAPAFAAGL

-403 RLSSKFNGFLTFYLY
+403 RLGSKFNGFLTFYLY

-490 GVCGPYAI
+490 GVYGPYAI
-498 FASTMKAVSR
+498 FASVKMVSAFTVTASTMLAPRLFKEFEIETGKSTWLLGLAGITEGAIPMAIEDPLR
-508 VHITPHMHW
+508 VIGSFVLGSMVTGAIVGAMNIGLSTPGAGI
-517 DREWYFTTEES
+517 FS
-528 RILLVNNM
+528 LFLLH
-536 EEILCRLEQDNEY
+536 DNGAGG
-549 KYYVLDGQTAIL
+549 VMAAIGWFGAALVGAAISTAIL
-561 EDYFAVKPENK
+561 LMWRRHAVKHGNY
-572 DRVKKQVEAGKL
+572 L
-584 IIGPWYTQTDTTI
+584 TDG
-597 VSAESIVRNLMYG
+597 V
-610 MRDCLAFGEPM
+610 
-621 KIGYL
+621 
-626 PDSFGMSGQLPHI
+626 
-639 YNGFGITR
+639 
-647 TMFWR
+647 
-652 GCSERHGTDKTE
+652 
-664 FLWQSSDGSEVTAQV
+664 
-679 LPLGYAIGK
+679 
-688 YLPADENGL
+688 
-697 RKRLDSYF
+697 
-705 DVLEKASVTKEILL
+705 
-719 PNGHDQMPLQ
+719 MP
-729 QNIFEV
+729 
-735 MDKLGDAANLLI
+735 

>member
-1 MNLTTLTH
+1 MVLFYRAHWRDYKNDQVRIMMNLTTLTH

-62 WLAVPH
+62 GLAVPH

-490 GVCGPYAI
+490 GVYGPYAI
-498 FASTMKAVSR
+498 FASVKMVSAFTVTASTMLAPRLFKEFEIETGKSTWLLGLAG
-508 VHITPHMHW
+508 ITEGAIPMAIEDPLW
-517 DREWYFTTEES
+517 VIGSFVLGSMVTGAIVGAMNIGLSTPGAGIFS
-528 RILLVNNM
+528 LFLLH
-536 EEILCRLEQDNEY
+536 DNGAGG
-549 KYYVLDGQTAIL
+549 VMAAIGWFGAALVGAAISTAIL
-561 EDYFAVKPENK
+561 LIWRRHAVKHGNY
-572 DRVKKQVEAGKL
+572 L
-584 IIGPWYTQTDTTI
+584 TDG
-597 VSAESIVRNLMYG
+597 V
-610 MRDCLAFGEPM
+610 
-621 KIGYL
+621 
-626 PDSFGMSGQLPHI
+626 
-639 YNGFGITR
+639 
-647 TMFWR
+647 
-652 GCSERHGTDKTE
+652 
-664 FLWQSSDGSEVTAQV
+664 
-679 LPLGYAIGK
+679 
-688 YLPADENGL
+688 
-697 RKRLDSYF
+697 
-705 DVLEKASVTKEILL
+705 
-719 PNGHDQMPLQ
+719 MP
-729 QNIFEV
+729 
-735 MDKLGDAANLLI
+735 

>member
-1 MNLTTLTH
+1 MVLFYRAHWRDYKNDQVRIMMNLTTLTH

-62 WLAVPH
+62 GLAVPH

-226 AEVAIKESERFN
+226 AEVAIKERERFN

-355 AYSLAD
+355 TYSLAD

-490 GVCGPYAI
+490 GVYGPYAI
-498 FASTMKAVSR
+498 FASVKMVSAFTVTASTMLAPRLFKEFEIETGKSTWLLGLAGITEGAIPMAIEDPLR
-508 VHITPHMHW
+508 VIGSFVLGSMVTGAIVGAMNIGLSTPGAGI
-517 DREWYFTTEES
+517 FS
-528 RILLVNNM
+528 LFLLH
-536 EEILCRLEQDNEY
+536 DNGAGG
-549 KYYVLDGQTAIL
+549 VMAAIGWFGAALVGAAISTAIL
-561 EDYFAVKPENK
+561 LIWRRHAVKHGNY
-572 DRVKKQVEAGKL
+572 L
-584 IIGPWYTQTDTTI
+584 TDG
-597 VSAESIVRNLMYG
+597 V
-610 MRDCLAFGEPM
+610 
-621 KIGYL
+621 
-626 PDSFGMSGQLPHI
+626 
-639 YNGFGITR
+639 
-647 TMFWR
+647 
-652 GCSERHGTDKTE
+652 
-664 FLWQSSDGSEVTAQV
+664 
-679 LPLGYAIGK
+679 
-688 YLPADENGL
+688 
-697 RKRLDSYF
+697 
-705 DVLEKASVTKEILL
+705 
-719 PNGHDQMPLQ
+719 MP
-729 QNIFEV
+729 
-735 MDKLGDAANLLI
+735 